1 MIEMNYFQKVM
12 KLIIWMFCLFSIIL
26 ISCAP
31 KKTLKDDCMKYA
43 DTAEDFLR
51 YGMVDSAL
59 IYLEKTVACSSEFV
73 DAYLLMGS
81 IYERREQNSLA
92 EETYISL
99 IKNIPKSPK
108 GWIEL
113 GNLYLEMEKY
123 EKTIDTYNNALSLH
137 PSNVS
142 IYHGLG
148 SAYEKQKNYIKAREL
163 YEKAIDLNP
172 ENEPIWYALSKVY
185 LELGLC
191 EKAIPILE
199 KQSKNFPND
208 IELKMMLGD
217 AHYDCKNYS
226 QALEKYKIMQPDLAE
241 SGTIYIK
248 IAQCHEGLREYSNA
262 VEYFLIAIEKS
273 HNKLIPHYHLI
284 NMYIKINQYSNAK
297 KCITQAFVIAPDGP
311 GLTTMMGDVYIGYG
325 DMARKKENYV
335 TAIKHYKTAKEWYIK
350 ANAKREDRRADAKIN
365 NIYHTTGKI
374 AGRVIDKSNGESL
387 PFTVI
392 VILGTKKGASS
403 NLNGEYYIILT
414 PGTYDIQAR
423 MLGYKNNTTSNIQV
437 EIGQTTNVNF
447 ELILMQF

>member
-1 MIEMNYFQKVM
+1 MIEMDYFKKVV
-12 KLIIWMFCLFSIIL
+12 KIIIRMFCLFSIIL
-26 ISCAP
+26 ISCLP
-31 KKTLKDDCMKYA
+31 KKTIKDNCIKYA
-43 DTAEDFLR
+43 DTAEHFLR

-123 EKTIDTYNNALSLH
+123 EKAIDTYNNALSLH

-248 IAQCHEGLREYSNA
+248 IAKCHEGLREYSNA
-262 VEYFLIAIEKS
+262 VEYYLIAIKKCQ
-273 HNKLIPHYHLI
+273 NKLIPYYYLI
-284 NMYIKINQYSNAK
+284 IMNLKIKQYSNAK
-297 KCITQAFVIAPDGP
+297 KSITQAFTIAPDDP
-311 GLTTMMGDVYIGYG
+311 GLTTMMRDVYIGYG
-325 DMARKKENYV
+325 DMAHKKENYV

-350 ANAKREDRRADAKIN
+350 ANAGRVDRRADAKIN
-365 NIYHTTGKI
+365 NIYYTTGKI
-374 AGRVIDKSNGESL
+374 AGRVIDKSNGESI
-387 PFTVI
+387 PFTNI

-403 NLNGEYYIILT
+403 NINGEYYIILT

-423 MLGYKNNTTSNIQV
+423 MLGYKNNTARNIQV

-447 ELILMQF
+447 ELILVQF